1 MTTLALTDPNE
12 AYRIS
17 EIDARLDGAKAEEL
31 VTFCLGQVIQG
42 LGASISAHGRNSYA
56 ARSKS
61 LTRALTALTA
71 LEMGVNRDAP
81 LAGALLQVYG
91 AARRSLL
98 DCALDFDPQALL
110 VIRGDFVDILTA
122 LSARP

>member
-17 EIDARLDGAKAEEL
+17 EIDARLDGAKAEDL
-31 VTFCLGQVIQG
+31 VTFCFGQVIQSI
-42 LGASISAHGRNSYA
+42 GAAISAHERGSYA

-71 LEMGVNRDAP
+71 LEMGVDRDAP
-81 LAGALLQVYG
+81 LADALLQVYG

-98 DCALDFDPQALL
+98 DCALDFDPDALA
-110 VIRGDFVDILTA
+110 VIRADFVDILTA
-122 LSARP
+122 LSNRA